1 MSSPKA
7 IISDFGGVLT
17 TPLGNAFAAWSRES
31 GIALEDLGRALVA
44 SAERHGDHPL
54 FVLER
59 GELTEVEFIARIQH
73 ELGEERRIDGMGEA
87 LMAGLERNH
96 EMIDYVAELRGR
108 GLRAALLTNNVREWE
123 PRWRAMLP
131 EIDEIFEV
139 VVDSAFVGM
148 RKPEHEIYHLTVDR
162 LGDGLHAEDCVFVD
176 DIAINCDAA
185 RELGMVAVQFETTEQ
200 ARAEIEQ
207 ALCREAE
214 ADSAGRD

>member
-1 MSSPKA
+1 VSAPKA

-17 TPLGNAFAAWSRES
+17 TPLGNTFAAWSKTT
-31 GIALEDLGRALVA
+31 GISLEDLGNAIAA
-44 SAERHGDHPL
+44 SAERHGEHPL

-59 GELTEVEFIARIQH
+59 GELTEAEFFARIQS
-73 ELGEERRIDGMGEA
+73 ELDDEQSLDGMGEA

-123 PRWRAMLP
+123 ARWRGMLP

-148 RKPEHEIYHLTVDR
+148 RKPEPGIYHLTVER
-162 LGDGLHAEDCVFVD
+162 LGGGLRAEDCIFVD

-185 RELGMVAVQFETTEQ
+185 RELGMIAVQFGTTEQ
-200 ARAEIEQ
+200 VRADIEA
-207 ALCREAE
+207 ALA
-214 ADSAGRD
+214 